1 MQHDENRRD
10 RAQGALL
17 GLAIGDAVGTTLE
30 FKRRD
35 SYAPL
40 DDMIGGGPFGLAAGQ
55 WTDDTSMA
63 LCLADSLLARGDID
77 EHDLMQRFVRWWRD
91 GENSPTGKC
100 FDIGTTTR
108 EALGRFVSSGNPVA
122 GDTGERTAGNGSIMR
137 LAPVALFWQRD
148 GARART
154 AARRQGSTTHR
165 HPATLDACDWLAASL
180 VEAVRTGSRDAALAM
195 DTPVSTPE
203 IASVL
208 AGSWR
213 TKRRAEISSS
223 GYVAHTLE
231 AALWAVGHASDFRDA
246 VLRAVNLGDD
256 ADSVG
261 AVAGQLAGAIWGA
274 AAIPPEW
281 RRRLAW
287 HAHIKA
293 LADALYERAAAM
305 P

>member
-1 MQHDENRRD
+1 MQHEEGRRD
-10 RAQGALL
+10 RARGALL

-30 FKRRD
+30 FRQRD

-63 LCLADSLLARGDID
+63 LCLADSLLARGDLD
-77 EHDLMQRFVRWWRD
+77 EHDLMRRFVRWWRD
-91 GENSPTGKC
+91 GENSPTGQC
-100 FDIGTTTR
+100 FDIGITTR
-108 EALGRFVSSGNPVA
+108 EALRRFESSGDPVA

-137 LAPVALFWQRD
+137 LAPVALFWHRD
-148 GARART
+148 DGRARA
-154 AARRQGSTTHR
+154 AARRQGATTHR

-180 VEAVRTGSRDAALAM
+180 VEAMRTGSRGAALAAG
-195 DTPVSTPE
+195 TTVATPE

-213 TKRRAEISSS
+213 TKRRDDISSS
-223 GYVAHTLE
+223 GYVVHTLE

-261 AVAGQLAGAIWGA
+261 AVAGQIAGAIWGA
-274 AAIPPEW
+274 SAIPPEW
-281 RRRLAW
+281 RQRLAW
-287 HAHIKA
+287 RAHIET